1 MIDLVQYRY
10 RIGSFRPGHCSK
22 NSFKRFIFSYEF
34 SLKESQ
40 NCMNTIELMLRK
52 KLSQSLYLCSFLL
65 VLVLLILAGVLFIIR
80 YEGCQSLFN
89 PINLWLPF
97 NRVKHNIY
105 MLATFGLD
113 MSMET
118 VKVVPKELE
127 VFILILEVSEI
138 YVMKLKI

>member
-80 YEGCQSLFN
+80 YEGCQSVFN

-105 MLATFGLD
+105 VGNFWARYVNGNRQ
-113 MSMET
+113 SG
-118 VKVVPKELE
+118 PKGIRSLHLN
-127 VFILILEVSEI
+127 IRSLRN
-138 YVMKLKI
+138 KCD